1 MSEHFEPK
9 RDGNLLVVL
18 GPVTRNSDI
27 YGMLGV
33 QSNGSYF
40 SQINEFIDSLPVDLF
55 SHTIVRPKNASQIR
69 KPARV
74 SSDQMSKVINK
85 TVQLDQGGLNLNL
98 TQSTSRLSV
107 VTYNETTIPVNLMAN
122 FPTIALWDSKYVRLN
137 PQAAEIY
144 KELERAKILFH
155 SPSLA
160 AQHVAEIWSDIDA
173 WWNSQH
179 VRNVKANY
187 CKHYAYQAKF
197 PVLTVASAIADNL

>member
-1 MSEHFEPK
+1 M
-9 RDGNLLVVL
+9 V
-18 GPVTRNSDI
+18 
-27 YGMLGV
+27 GV
-33 QSNGSYF
+33 QSNSPYF
-40 SQINEFIDSLPVDLF
+40 SQINEFIDSLPVDIF

-74 SSDQMSKVINK
+74 SPGQMSEVINK
-85 TVQLDQGGLNLNL
+85 KVQLDQGGLNLNL

-122 FPTIALWDSKYVRLN
+122 FPTIALWDPKYVRLN

-144 KELERAKILFH
+144 KELERVKILFH
-155 SPSLA
+155 SPRLA

-173 WWNSQH
+173 WWSSQH
-179 VRNVKANY
+179 VSNARANY

-197 PVLTVASAIADNL
+197 PALTVASAIADNL